1 LGTTPKITLIEN
13 HTVTAGKFS
22 KGPASSLFFEENQA
36 LNYAEGRASFRS
48 GEIRIIDST
57 GEVERTIPNSPKR
70 IEVVTAE
77 GAERFSGCHVATF
90 LLTGLVEFQEATL
103 GAPRANGRTLNHS
116 QFLEDKDA
124 GDIVRMDLGD
134 ERFCRSPERDNL
146 AFCSSTFA
154 VRAGHRTAH
163 QPLDGYA
170 GRETAAPEIP
180 AKSTPAISMASPL
193 STFTPAS
200 SRTLHSS
207 SGYPDSKS

>member
-77 GAERFSGCHVATF
+77 GCGC
-90 LLTGLVEFQEATL
+90 
-103 GAPRANGRTLNHS
+103 
-116 QFLEDKDA
+116 
-124 GDIVRMDLGD
+124 GD
-134 ERFCRSPERDNL
+134 S
-146 AFCSSTFA
+146 
-154 VRAGHRTAH
+154 
-163 QPLDGYA
+163 
-170 GRETAAPEIP
+170 
-180 AKSTPAISMASPL
+180 
-193 STFTPAS
+193 
-200 SRTLHSS
+200 
-207 SGYPDSKS
+207 